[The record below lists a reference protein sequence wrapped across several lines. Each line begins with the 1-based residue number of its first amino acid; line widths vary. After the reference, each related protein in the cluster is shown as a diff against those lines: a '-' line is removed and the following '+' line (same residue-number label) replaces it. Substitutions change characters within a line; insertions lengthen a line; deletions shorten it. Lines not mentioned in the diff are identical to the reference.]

1 MPVTAHIDNESGLDN
16 IPNPSAMSGWI
27 EAALTHNHYSDNHGD
42 AELSVLI
49 VDSAEMTSLNNQFR
63 QQNKPTNVLSFPTD
77 LPDGVDIP
85 LLGDIAICAQVVE
98 QEALEQGKTS
108 AAHWAHMLVHGTLHL
123 LGYDHLDDSEAEQ
136 MEAMETTIITA
147 LGFPPPYEDTRSAT
161 AEARP

>member
-16 IPNPSAMSGWI
+16 IPNPSAMRGWI
-27 EAALTHNHYSDNHGD
+27 EAALTRTDHGD

-49 VDSAEMTSLNNQFR
+49 VDSAEMTSLNHQFR

-77 LPDGVDIP
+77 LPDGVTIP

-98 QEALEQGKTS
+98 QEAREQGKTS
-108 AAHWAHMLVHGTLHL
+108 TAHWAHMLVHGTLHL
-123 LGYDHLDDSEAEQ
+123 LGYDHIDDSEAEQ
-136 MEAMETTIITA
+136 MEAMETAIITA
-147 LGFPPPYEDTRSAT
+147 LGFPPPYDDTHTDT